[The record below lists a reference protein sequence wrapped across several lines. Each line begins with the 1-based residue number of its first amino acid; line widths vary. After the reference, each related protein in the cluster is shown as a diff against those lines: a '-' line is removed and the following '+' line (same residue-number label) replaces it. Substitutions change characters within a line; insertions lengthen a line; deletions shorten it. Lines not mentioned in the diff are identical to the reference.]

1 MRKRVFG
8 SIFLTAIV
16 TLLLTAG
23 LFLLVV
29 HAGLTRDLRGRLA
42 REGGYIAAAVSTDRD
57 LEEIKALGT
66 LCADRITLVKK
77 DGTVLYDNETPAAE
91 MENHGTRPEIRR
103 AAETGVGEDSRL
115 SETLET
121 QTYYYALR
129 LANGDILRIAA
140 TADSA
145 FGALAGASPWIVLV
159 VLLALLV
166 AALLASRLTHVFLA
180 PIVSLDLHDPLKNEA
195 YDELSPLLHRID
207 RQNRR
212 INIQMDELRRRQAEF
227 DDITARMD
235 EGLVLFSSSGD
246 ILFSNNVI
254 HQLFPQDKATG
265 NYLTLCRDAAYVEAV
280 EQALRGGSAHTRMEK
295 NGRIWSL
302 AASSVA
308 EEGAG
313 HAAVLLIVDVTERE
327 QAEQQRQEFTANVSH
342 ELKTPLTSISGY
354 AELIESGMAQ
364 GDQAKTFAA
373 EIHKSANRLLTL
385 INDIIRLSQMDAP
398 MPSLKFEPVDLA
410 QIAANT
416 FEQLEMSA
424 RKADVSLQLDAR
436 HAVVEADR
444 QMMDELLYNLCDNA
458 IRYNVRGGSVRLEV
472 RPVRD
477 KVIVCVQDTGIGISP
492 ENQEHVFERFYRVD
506 KSRSKATGGTGLGL
520 AIVKHIA
527 VKHNAQITLE
537 SELGR
542 GTTISV
548 TFDRCFK
555 A

>member
-1 MRKRVFG
+1 MRSAPLILLLAVG
-8 SIFLTAIV
+8 LLAVSMGLAH
-16 TLLLTAG
+16 LLTAR
-23 LFLLVV
+23 LVQPIEQMTSHLNNV
-29 HAGLTRDLRGRLA
+29 SGVA
-42 REGGYIAAAVSTDRD
+42 RYPELEPFMDMIEQQH
-57 LEEIKALGT
+57 EEI
-66 LCADRITLVKK
+66 
-77 DGTVLYDNETPAAE
+77 
-91 MENHGTRPEIRR
+91 
-103 AAETGVGEDSRL
+103 
-115 SETLET
+115 
-121 QTYYYALR
+121 LR
-129 LANGDILRIAA
+129 SANMR
-140 TADSA
+140 
-145 FGALAGASPWIVLV
+145 V
-159 VLLALLV
+159 
-166 AALLASRLTHVFLA
+166 
-180 PIVSLDLHDPLKNEA
+180 
-195 YDELSPLLHRID
+195 
-207 RQNRR
+207 
-212 INIQMDELRRRQAEF
+212 
-227 DDITARMD
+227 
-235 EGLVLFSSSGD
+235 
-246 ILFSNNVI
+246 
-254 HQLFPQDKATG
+254 
-265 NYLTLCRDAAYVEAV
+265 
-280 EQALRGGSAHTRMEK
+280 
-295 NGRIWSL
+295 
-302 AASSVA
+302 
-308 EEGAG
+308 
-313 HAAVLLIVDVTERE
+313 
-327 QAEQQRQEFTANVSH
+327 EFTANVSH

>member
-1 MRKRVFG
+1 MKKKIFKYFACMIAVAIVVTTILLSWVNYGMFQNRVMDDLRTYGRVFS
-8 SIFLTAIV
+8 SILPDSEETAEGEAFARLTKEGLRV
-16 TLLLTAG
+16 TL
-23 LFLLVV
+23 V
-29 HAGLTRDLRGRLA
+29 HP
-42 REGGYIAAAVSTDRD
+42 
-57 LEEIKALGT
+57 
-66 LCADRITLVKK
+66 
-77 DGTVLYDNETPAAE
+77 DGSVYYDNFADPKT
-91 MENHGTRPEIRR
+91 MENHGGRPEIDE
-103 AAETGVGEDSRL
+103 ALENGEGSSVRNSDTVDS
-115 SETLET
+115 STF
-121 QTYYYALR
+121 YYAVRMENSDILR
-129 LANGDILRIAA
+129 LAQEASSIWSIYMRSAPLIL
-140 TADSA
+140 
-145 FGALAGASPWIVLV
+145 
-159 VLLALLV
+159 LLA
-166 AALLASRLTHVFLA
+166 ASMA
-180 PIVSLDLHDPLKNEA
+180 IVSL
-195 YDELSPLLHRID
+195 ELAHLL
-207 RQNRR
+207 
-212 INIQMDELRRRQAEF
+212 
-227 DDITARMD
+227 TAR
-235 EGLVLFSSSGD
+235 LVQPIEQMTSHL
-246 ILFSNNVI
+246 NNVS
-254 HQLFPQDKATG
+254 G
-265 NYLTLCRDAAYVEAV
+265 
-280 EQALRGGSAHTRMEK
+280 
-295 NGRIWSL
+295 
-302 AASSVA
+302 VA
-308 EEGAG
+308 RYPELEPFMDM
-313 HAAVLLIVDVTERE
+313 I
-327 QAEQQRQEFTANVSH
+327 EQQHEEILRSANMRVEFTANVSH

-410 QIAANT
+410 QIASNT

-424 RKADVSLQLDAR
+424 RIADVSLQLDAR

>member
-1 MRKRVFG
+1 MKKKIFKYFACMIAVAIVVTTVLLSWVNYGMFKNRVMDDLRTYGRVFSRILPDDEG
-8 SIFLTAIV
+8 TEEEESLARLTKEGLRV
-16 TLLLTAG
+16 TL
-23 LFLLVV
+23 V
-29 HAGLTRDLRGRLA
+29 HP
-42 REGGYIAAAVSTDRD
+42 
-57 LEEIKALGT
+57 
-66 LCADRITLVKK
+66 
-77 DGTVLYDNETPAAE
+77 DGSVYYDNFADPKT
-91 MENHGTRPEIRR
+91 MENHGGRPEIDE
-103 AAETGVGEDSRL
+103 ALENGEGSSVRNSDTVDS
-115 SETLET
+115 STF
-121 QTYYYALR
+121 YYAVR
-129 LANGDILRIAA
+129 MENGDILRLAQEASSIWSIYMR
-140 TADSA
+140 SA
-145 FGALAGASPWIVLV
+145 PLIL
-159 VLLALLV
+159 LLA
-166 AALLASRLTHVFLA
+166 AGLLAVSMGLA
-180 PIVSLDLHDPLKNEA
+180 H
-195 YDELSPLLHRID
+195 LL
-207 RQNRR
+207 
-212 INIQMDELRRRQAEF
+212 
-227 DDITARMD
+227 TAR
-235 EGLVLFSSSGD
+235 LVQPIEQMTSHL
-246 ILFSNNVI
+246 NNVS
-254 HQLFPQDKATG
+254 G
-265 NYLTLCRDAAYVEAV
+265 
-280 EQALRGGSAHTRMEK
+280 
-295 NGRIWSL
+295 
-302 AASSVA
+302 VA
-308 EEGAG
+308 RYPELEPFMDM
-313 HAAVLLIVDVTERE
+313 I
-327 QAEQQRQEFTANVSH
+327 EQQHEEILRSANMRVEFTANVSH

-410 QIAANT
+410 QIASNT

>member
-1 MRKRVFG
+1 MKKKIFKYFACMIAVAIVVTTILLSWVNYGMFQNRVMDDLRIYGRVFS
-8 SIFLTAIV
+8 SILPDSEETAEGEAFARLTKEGLRV
-16 TLLLTAG
+16 TL
-23 LFLLVV
+23 V
-29 HAGLTRDLRGRLA
+29 HP
-42 REGGYIAAAVSTDRD
+42 
-57 LEEIKALGT
+57 
-66 LCADRITLVKK
+66 
-77 DGTVLYDNETPAAE
+77 DGSVYYDNFADPKT
-91 MENHGTRPEIRR
+91 MENHGGRPEIDE
-103 AAETGVGEDSRL
+103 ALENGEGSSVRNSDTVDS
-115 SETLET
+115 STF
-121 QTYYYALR
+121 YYAVR
-129 LANGDILRIAA
+129 MENGDILRLAQEASSIWSIYMR
-140 TADSA
+140 SA
-145 FGALAGASPWIVLV
+145 PLIL
-159 VLLALLV
+159 LLA
-166 AALLASRLTHVFLA
+166 ASMA
-180 PIVSLDLHDPLKNEA
+180 IVSL
-195 YDELSPLLHRID
+195 ELAHLL
-207 RQNRR
+207 
-212 INIQMDELRRRQAEF
+212 
-227 DDITARMD
+227 TAR
-235 EGLVLFSSSGD
+235 LVQPIEQMTSHL
-246 ILFSNNVI
+246 NNVS
-254 HQLFPQDKATG
+254 G
-265 NYLTLCRDAAYVEAV
+265 
-280 EQALRGGSAHTRMEK
+280 
-295 NGRIWSL
+295 
-302 AASSVA
+302 VA
-308 EEGAG
+308 RYPELEPFMDM
-313 HAAVLLIVDVTERE
+313 I
-327 QAEQQRQEFTANVSH
+327 EQQHEEILRSANMRVEFTANVSH

-410 QIAANT
+410 QIASNT